1 MGFCS
6 GFSGPCFSLGLMCM
20 VIGSQ
25 HWFGVGQP
33 QWGTGT
39 KIPRFPRDRNSLFC
53 QTTAL
58 GSSQTC
64 WKSSTSTGIRER
76 ISAHGYSKFNLFMP
90 LWFCAYDDALICSW
104 QSSFVDASFWNFKEI
119 ASSIG
124 WDSLLIPGMALC
136 ANIYIL
142 KAYSFWF
149 RKGLGLHEYRIC
161 NSFFYC
167 WCVAHCY
174 Y

>member
-1 MGFCS
+1 MGFGL
-6 GFSGPCFSLGLMCM
+6 GFSGPCFSLGILICV

-39 KIPRFPRDRNSLFC
+39 KIPPFSRDRNSLFC

-64 WKSSTSTGIRER
+64 WKSSTSTGIIER
-76 ISAHGYSKFNLFMP
+76 ISAYGYSKFYLFKP

-104 QSSFVDASFWNFKEI
+104 QSSFVDAFLKI
-119 ASSIG
+119 QRDRASSID
-124 WDSLLIPGMALC
+124 WDCLLIPGMALW

-142 KAYSFWF
+142 KACSFWF
-149 RKGLGLHEYRIC
+149 KKGFRI
-161 NSFFYC
+161 
-167 WCVAHCY
+167 ARM
-174 Y
+174 